1 MKEKGIIEMLDLEN
15 QGNCGCGMIEKELK
29 DKEKLLDAI
38 IQVVNVGICITDENG
53 IVEMANEAYC
63 RIYGYKEEELVGR
76 PFTIVLP
83 AANREFALKRYK
95 DSLNNIG
102 KVVNEWK
109 VINKYGTVLDVYITA
124 GVLLKEDGRK
134 HRVTTVTDI
143 TELKE
148 TYEKLNLIT
157 HAMSNAN
164 EGIIFTNS
172 TGIEVIYVNDSFIDI
187 TGCSKKKLELVK
199 VDILKSILKN
209 EDTYNSVIRTLK
221 TTGVWQG
228 EISSVRNHNEDYTA
242 EVTIRTIKDNRESI
256 TNYIAIINETTHKKK
271 DKERIKYLT
280 TYSILTDLPN
290 RKVFEG
296 RVSNVI
302 KISRDDEKVALL
314 MIDLDNFKAV
324 NESFGFNIGDR
335 LLKAVGYRIKNKIK
349 DEDLLAYLGEDH
361 FGVYLKEIKDIKE
374 VIEIGEKINNAISS
388 TYVFDHNVI
397 NITCSI
403 GICIFPDE
411 GSSSDELI
419 ARAEK
424 AIAEAKKTNVNSI
437 QLYTKEMANSI
448 TRKAQIES
456 DLKSCISNNELFLVY
471 QPQISLITGDIVGVE
486 ALVRWKHNTLGY
498 IPPMEFI
505 SIAEETG
512 DILPIGQWVLTT
524 ACNQAKLW
532 QDKGLPFFK
541 VSVNLSPI
549 QLRQKN
555 IFSSIMTTIEN
566 IKVDPKTIEIEI
578 TEGTMMEDMEKAI
591 SIFSKLKKQGIQ
603 IAIDDFGTGYSS
615 LGYLRKIPINKL
627 KIDRSFITN
636 FNEDFE
642 GSIITKTIIDM
653 AKNLGYK
660 VIAEGAET
668 KEQIEYLRNNG
679 CDEVQGY
686 YYSKPLLPEELEN
699 YVKELRY

>member
-83 AANREFALKRYK
+83 TENREFALKRYK

-109 VINKYGTVLDVYITA
+109 VINRYGTVLDVYITA

-221 TTGVWQG
+221 ATGVWQG

-471 QPQISLITGDIVGVE
+471 QPQISLVTGDIVGVE

-512 DILPIGQWVLTT
+512 DILPIGQWVLAT

-699 YVKELRY
+699 YVKELRH

>member
-83 AANREFALKRYK
+83 AENREFALKRYK

-221 TTGVWQG
+221 ATGVWQG

-471 QPQISLITGDIVGVE
+471 QPQISLVTGDIVGVE

-699 YVKELRY
+699 YVKELRH

>member
-1 MKEKGIIEMLDLEN
+1 MKEKGIIEMVDLEN
-15 QGNCGCGMIEKELK
+15 QGNCGCEIIEK
-29 DKEKLLDAI
+29 
-38 IQVVNVGICITDENG
+38 
-53 IVEMANEAYC
+53 
-63 RIYGYKEEELVGR
+63 
-76 PFTIVLP
+76 
-83 AANREFALKRYK
+83 
-95 DSLNNIG
+95 
-102 KVVNEWK
+102 
-109 VINKYGTVLDVYITA
+109 
-124 GVLLKEDGRK
+124 
-134 HRVTTVTDI
+134 
-143 TELKE
+143 ELKE
-148 TYEKLNLIT
+148 TYEKLNLVT
-157 HAMSNAN
+157 YAMSNAN
-164 EGIIFTNS
+164 EGIIFTDS
-172 TGIEVIYVNDSFIDI
+172 TGIKVIYVNDSFIDI
-187 TGCSKKKLELVK
+187 TGCSKKELEVVK
-199 VDILKSILKN
+199 VDILKLILKN
-209 EDTYNSVIRTLK
+209 EGTYNSVIGALK

-242 EVTIRTIKDNRESI
+242 EVTIRTIKDNSESI
-256 TNYIAIINETTHKKK
+256 TNYIAIIDETTHKKK

-280 TYSILTDLPN
+280 TYSSLTDLPN

-296 RVSNVI
+296 RMNKVI
-302 KISRDDEKVALL
+302 EISRDDEKVALL

-324 NESFGFNIGDR
+324 NENFGFNVGDK
-335 LLKAVGYRIKNKIK
+335 LLKAVGCRIKKKIK

-374 VIEIGEKINNAISS
+374 VIEIGEKINNAISFS
-388 TYVFDHNVI
+388 YVFDHNVI

-424 AIAEAKKTNVNSI
+424 AIVEAKKTNVNSI
-437 QLYTKEMANSI
+437 QLYTKEMANRI
-448 TRKAQIES
+448 TRRAQIET

-471 QPQISLITGDIVGVE
+471 QPQISLVTGKIVGVE

-498 IPPMEFI
+498 ISPMEFI
-505 SIAEETG
+505 SIAEDTG

-532 QDKGLPFFK
+532 QDKGLSFFK
-541 VSVNLSPI
+541 ISVNLSPI

-555 IFSSIMTTIEN
+555 IFNSIMSTIEN

-591 SIFSKLKKQGIQ
+591 SILNKLKKQGIQ

-615 LGYLRKIPINKL
+615 LGYLRKIPIDKL

-668 KEQIEYLRNNG
+668 KEQIEYLRSNG

-686 YYSKPLLPEELEN
+686 YYSKPLLPDELEK
-699 YVKELRY
+699 YIKELDIN